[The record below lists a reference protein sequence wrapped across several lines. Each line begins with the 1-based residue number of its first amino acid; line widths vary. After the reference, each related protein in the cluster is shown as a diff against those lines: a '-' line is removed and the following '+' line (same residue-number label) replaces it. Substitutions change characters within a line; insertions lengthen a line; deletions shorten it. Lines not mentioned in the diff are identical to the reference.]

1 MFRLNIVIRAQ
12 KVKSKKLINFT
23 VSKGKLAN
31 IRVKLK
37 LNTEQDNVEATS
49 NNISISEK
57 LQQLAADCDTEKI
70 IASYALVSR
79 RIQCSRDVTAHTYVI
94 RTPRVRR
101 RVRRRGTL

>member
-37 LNTEQDNVEATS
+37 LNTEQDNV
-49 NNISISEK
+49 
-57 LQQLAADCDTEKI
+57 DG
-70 IASYALVSR
+70 
-79 RIQCSRDVTAHTYVI
+79 DVKQYFN
-94 RTPRVRR
+94 
-101 RVRRRGTL
+101 